1 MAQSVEPIELS
12 QTARE
17 RYLRYAMSVITA
29 RALPDV
35 RDGLKPVQRR
45 ILYVM
50 ETVLHLRADGQPKKS
65 AQVVGRVMGEYHPH
79 GDSAIYEALV
89 RMAQPWALR
98 YPLIEGQG
106 NFGAITGDSAA
117 AFRYTEA
124 KLRSL
129 ATSLME
135 TLKEDT
141 VPFRPTYDAKTTEP
155 EVLPTPA
162 PLLLLNG
169 STGIAVGMA
178 TNIPPHNLEEVIKA
192 TISLIDKP
200 DTSVAQLTRTVKGP
214 DFPTGGEILSTKAEL
229 REIYETGRGSIKVR
243 GTYTVETVQPKGK
256 RVPRV
261 SLVIDSIPYGSTTA
275 QVLSKIKDL
284 VDTRKLPG
292 IEHVSDQTDAKGVRL
307 VLQLESGADPE
318 LLMGAI
324 YKYSNLETSYG
335 MNLTCLLPTP
345 TGVGRPAVCNL
356 KELLQA
362 WLDFR
367 FEVVTRSIEFRKA
380 RLEERIHILEGLQKV
395 LGNVDAAIKLIRA
408 AKDKADAREKLC
420 AKYKLDDLQANAV
433 LEIQLYRL
441 AQLEVKKIKDELTEK
456 SKERDRLARL
466 LKGQKPRWDLIKDEL
481 QAFAKAHGDR
491 KRLTKIVAPDED
503 EGTFDATLLIKKE
516 DTHVLLSREGRLRR
530 QRALDSVDKVRL
542 REGDA
547 LLCVIQGATTEN
559 AAVFTN
565 FGSAYVFPLHQA
577 PATTGYGDPI
587 QKFFSFKDGEKVVS
601 ATSLDPRLVTVEASA
616 LLVATAKGQILRV
629 PLSLHNEPSTRAGR
643 KLARLAKGD
652 EVVSV
657 DVVGVDDEGE
667 VLVATSK
674 GNATKLALADVP
686 LLSAAGKGRRAA
698 RLGKQETLVA
708 ATGAD
713 KLVLETTRGSEDSV
727 LSRHLSRGEIGGKLQ
742 EVKQRGGWTRA
753 LPKLDLFE
761 LVEEGEE

>member
-1 MAQSVEPIELS
+1 MAQTVEPIELS

-29 RALPDV
+29 RALPDA

-50 ETVLHLRADGQPKKS
+50 EAVLHLRADGQHKKS

-124 KLRSL
+124 KLRPL
-129 ATSLME
+129 ASSLME
-135 TLKEDT
+135 VLKEDT
-141 VPFRPTYDAKTTEP
+141 VAMRPTYDAKTTEP

-178 TNIPPHNLEEVIKA
+178 TNIPPHNLEEITKA
-192 TISLIDKP
+192 TVALIDNP

-214 DFPTGGEILSTKAEL
+214 DFPTGGEVLSTHADL
-229 REIYETGRGSIKVR
+229 RAIYETGRGSIKLR
-243 GTYTVETVQPKGK
+243 GTYSVETEQPKGK

-275 QVLSKIKDL
+275 QILAKIKEL
-284 VDTRKLPG
+284 VDSRKLPG

-307 VLQLESGADPE
+307 VLALESGADPE
-318 LLMGAI
+318 LLMSAV

-345 TGVGRPAVCNL
+345 TGVGRPGVCNL

-367 FEVVTRSIEFRKA
+367 FDVVTRSITYRKA
-380 RLEERIHILEGLQKV
+380 RLEERIHILEGLSKV
-395 LGNVDAAIKLIRA
+395 LGNVDAAIKLIRG
-408 AKDKADAREKLC
+408 AKDRADARDKLC
-420 AKYKLDDLQANAV
+420 AKYKLDDVQANAV

-441 AQLEVKKIKDELTEK
+441 AKLEVKKVKDELEEK

-466 LKGQKPRWDLIKDEL
+466 LKGTKPRWDLIKTQL
-481 QAFAKAHGDR
+481 QEFTKSFGDR
-491 KRLTKIVAPDED
+491 KRRTKIVAPDEE
-503 EGTFDATLLIKKE
+503 EGGFDATLLIKKE
-516 DTHVLLSREGRLRR
+516 DTHVLLSREGRVRR
-530 QRALDSVDKVRL
+530 QRALEDLEKVRL
-542 REGDA
+542 REGDE
-547 LLCVIQGATTEN
+547 LLAVVQGCATAN
-559 AAVFTN
+559 AVVFTN
-565 FGSAYVFPLHQA
+565 FGSAYVFPMHQA

-587 QKFFSFKDGEKVVS
+587 QKFFAFKDGERLV
-601 ATSLDPRLVTVEASA
+601 AAASLDPRLVSVEDSA
-616 LLVATAKGQILRV
+616 LLAVTAQGQVLRV
-629 PLSLHNEPSTRAGR
+629 PLGLHQDPSTRAGR
-643 KLARLAKGD
+643 KLLRLAKGD
-652 EVVSV
+652 ELVAVEVVPA
-657 DVVGVDDEGE
+657 GDEGH
-667 VLVATSK
+667 VLLATSK
-674 GNATKLALADVP
+674 GNAAKLPFADVP
-686 LLSAAGKGRRAA
+686 LLSAAGKGRRGAKLA
-698 RLGKQETLVA
+698 KQEQVVA
-708 ATGAD
+708 ATARP
-713 KLVLETTRGSEDSV
+713 KLTLETTRGSTDSLLARNV
-727 LSRHLSRGEIGGKLQ
+727 SKGEVGGGLQ
-742 EVKQRGGWTRA
+742 EVKQRGGWRRA
-753 LPKLDLFE
+753 VPTLDLFE
-761 LVEEGEE
+761 LPEQEQE